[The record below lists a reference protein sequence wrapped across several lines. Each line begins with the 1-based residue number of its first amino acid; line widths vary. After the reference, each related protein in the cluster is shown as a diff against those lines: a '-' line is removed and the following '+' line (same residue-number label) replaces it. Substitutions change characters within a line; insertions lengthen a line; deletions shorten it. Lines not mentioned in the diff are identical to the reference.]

1 MARDKITLIE
11 PVLDESKSVAVKEIS
26 AGTITQAN
34 GTEISGAFGCKDNSL
49 QITVNNSAEA
59 AKKMTIKAGVYD
71 NAVLG
76 DLVLS
81 IGASKTSV
89 ILIENPSRFQQ
100 KDGSVYIDYETGFTG
115 TIYAVGKH
123 AGLEQT

>member
-1 MARDKITLIE
+1 MARDKISLIE
-11 PVLDESKSVAVKEIS
+11 PILDETRCVAVKEIA
-26 AGTITQAN
+26 AGTITPAN

-49 QITVNNSAEA
+49 QITVNNSADA
-59 AKKMTIKAGVYD
+59 AKKLTIKAGVYD

-76 DLVLS
+76 DKIIS
-81 IGASKTSV
+81 IASKKTSV

-100 KDGSVYIDYETGFTG
+100 KDGAIYIDYETGFTG

-123 AGLEQT
+123 AGLEA